1 MNILSKLFGKKK
13 TKVTYDS
20 VMFDSDDTYNQVAS
34 TIDNCVTMDDCKL
47 ASTMI
52 DDMKWTY
59 PKLRDN
65 LCNNTFDIFLKQYN
79 KQ

>member
-20 VMFDSDDTYNQVAS
+20 DDTYNQVAS
-34 TIDNCVTMDDCKL
+34 TIDNCVTMEDCKL